1 MRKEL
6 THASPGKEMPD
17 QPWLDLERVARVELT
32 SEDVAYPIE
41 AASIPGSENGWRAA
55 VPGDQTIRIIF
66 DQPLRLRRV
75 LLRFVE
81 RIAERNQEFVL
92 RWSADGGKTFRDVVR
107 QQYTF
112 SPGGATTEVED
123 LRVELDEVTTMEL
136 TISPD
141 RGRGEARASLAQ
153 LRLA

>member
-1 MRKEL
+1 MRKQL
-6 THASPGKEMPD
+6 THASLDEQIPD

-32 SEDVAYPIE
+32 SEDAAYPIE
-41 AASIPGSENGWRAA
+41 AALVSGSENGWRAA

-66 DQPLRLRRV
+66 DQPLRLQRIW
-75 LLRFVE
+75 LRFVE
-81 RIAERNQEFVL
+81 RVAERTQEFVL

-112 SPGGATTEVED
+112 SPGGATSEVED
-123 LRVELDEVTTMEL
+123 LKVELAGVTTMEL
-136 TISPD
+136 TIAPD
-141 RGRGEARASLAQ
+141 RGRGVARASLAQ